1 MILDPMKMFR
11 EITMVNWNIG
21 APTILSFLNKLMK
34 SWKNRAG
41 PGVDSG
47 KIMMVGMIQRQSIGK
62 KAEPGVD
69 SGKITMAGKILRI
82 MVDLADKTIFKQMN
96 ILFE

>member
-1 MILDPMKMFR
+1 MILDPMKMFK
-11 EITMVNWNIG
+11 EITMVNWNIV

-34 SWKNRAG
+34 SWKNRGG

-47 KIMMVGMIQRQSIGK
+47 KIMMVGM
-62 KAEPGVD
+62 
-69 SGKITMAGKILRI
+69 ILRI

>member
-41 PGVDSG
+41 PVVDSG
-47 KIMMVGMIQRQSIGK
+47 KIMMVGM
-62 KAEPGVD
+62 
-69 SGKITMAGKILRI
+69 ILRI

>member
-1 MILDPMKMFR
+1 MILDPMKMFK
-11 EITMVNWNIG
+11 EITMVNWNIV

-34 SWKNRAG
+34 SWKNRAR

-47 KIMMVGMIQRQSIGK
+47 KIMMVGM
-62 KAEPGVD
+62 
-69 SGKITMAGKILRI
+69 ILRI